1 MKFSVVVC
9 GKNEEKKINKCLN
22 SIIQN
27 RPDEIIFVDGNST
40 DKTVDFV
47 KNFTDKIFVRKN
59 SNLTNDRQFGIDN
72 CKNELIVMI
81 DCDHIL
87 RENDIKNLIND
98 LFNFKFDLIQSQLEI
113 YEKKSLM
120 SLAENQSYQ
129 VVHNIPGRKKMIGV
143 APAVFKKEIFSKVRF
158 DDHITKTID
167 DTDFIYRLRE
177 KNYLF
182 GIGNVKIYQDHNSSI
197 TQYLKKFLW
206 YGKGDGEF
214 IQKNPDQFFNMFYHL
229 LIRYNFIYF
238 LKSLFKFKL
247 IAIPFFW
254 IQSFTRIIG
263 IIYHFISLVR
273 K

>member
-27 RPDEIIFVDGNST
+27 KPDEIIFVDGNST

-72 CKNELIVMI
+72 CNNELIVMI

-113 YEKKSLM
+113 YKKK
-120 SLAENQSYQ
+120 A
-129 VVHNIPGRKKMIGV
+129 
-143 APAVFKKEIFSKVRF
+143 
-158 DDHITKTID
+158 
-167 DTDFIYRLRE
+167 
-177 KNYLF
+177 
-182 GIGNVKIYQDHNSSI
+182 
-197 TQYLKKFLW
+197 
-206 YGKGDGEF
+206 
-214 IQKNPDQFFNMFYHL
+214 
-229 LIRYNFIYF
+229 
-238 LKSLFKFKL
+238 
-247 IAIPFFW
+247 
-254 IQSFTRIIG
+254 
-263 IIYHFISLVR
+263 
-273 K
+273 